1 MKKSIIFALLLS
13 PVCAGAQLAPE
24 VSTGTEAALSASG
37 AAAELESKASV
48 AKSAVDTFND
58 NTHRPAAPAGKY
70 QLMGTLDLY
79 GGQYFF
85 GGQSGALNGYGV
97 LNAELAKSYSSS
109 YGYYLSLNSV
119 YTGFKQVNE
128 LAGGGTLFQQSLD
141 NSLGL
146 KWIKRYDG
154 GYALKPHVGVTS
166 ELFRETKDEKWGQ
179 GLYDFTRY
187 EAGLTL
193 ERKTRAGF
201 EVPWTYQL
209 SWDAYY
215 TRYTRFKSLASEYG
229 AELAAPD
236 PGSRVLDAVTNQFSY
251 YNEWDLPGF
260 AKAEALAS
268 LAVTGYP
275 EQKVIN
281 SAGTYLPST
290 RSDYYELLTLS
301 ISKRYSD
308 AEILGGI
315 RPVAGFGLT
324 FDDQVSNQNHLDTE
338 PAHLKFIR
346 SFYDYYETTLSPTLM
361 LTSVSSG
368 FVLSANY
375 NFTARWY
382 PDRLTQT
389 TAGSYTGDKLRQY
402 TCDFGLEASYPITAS
417 LDARLRTDWSL
428 SRSNNR
434 YEQVYRYNYDSSTYF
449 AGIEWRF

>member
-1 MKKSIIFALLLS
+1 MKKTIIFALLLS
-13 PVCAGAQLAPE
+13 PVCAGAQTAAAVPA
-24 VSTGTEAALSASG
+24 GT
-37 AAAELESKASV
+37 AAELESKASA
-48 AKSAVDTFND
+48 AKSAVDTLND
-58 NTHRPAAPAGKY
+58 NTHRAAAPAGKY
-70 QLMGTLDLY
+70 QLMGALDLY

-193 ERKTRAGF
+193 ERKTRAGL

-215 TRYTRFKSLASEYG
+215 TRYNRFKSLASEYG

-236 PGSRVLDAVTNQFSY
+236 PGSRVLDAVTNQLSY
-251 YNEWDLPGF
+251 YSQWDLPGF
-260 AKAEALAS
+260 AKAEAFAS
-268 LAVTGYP
+268 VAVTGYP
-275 EQKVIN
+275 QQKVIN
-281 SAGTYLPST
+281 SAGTYLPAT

-301 ISKRYSD
+301 VSKRYSD
-308 AEILGGI
+308 AEVLGGI
-315 RPVAGFGLT
+315 RPVAGLGLT
-324 FDDQVSNQNHLDTE
+324 FDNQVSNQNHLDTD
-338 PAHLKFIR
+338 PAHLQFVK
-346 SFYDYYETTLSPTLM
+346 SFYDYYEAALSPTLM

-368 FVLSANY
+368 FVFSANY
-375 NFTARWY
+375 SFTARWY

-389 TAGSYTGDKLRQY
+389 TTGSYTGSKLRQY
-402 TCDFGLEASYPITAS
+402 TGDLALQASYPLADS
-417 LDARLRTDWSL
+417 LDARLRADWGL